1 MKKLVVV
8 LMLALMVSVTGCGN
22 KTPLPEVS
30 EPTMESSADIRN
42 EGSEGSSE
50 ETKEPLES
58 VEESTEETA
67 ESTESVEG
75 TENTVTTESTE
86 ESTEDAHESTG
97 ESTEAV
103 DSNVTTEESRP
114 SESSESSVA
123 ESSEET
129 VAVVKPTPAPTP
141 TPTPTPT
148 PAPTPTP
155 TPKPVETP
163 KPTPTPAPTPTP
175 TPAPTPTPTPEHTHN
190 CVFIGVSKPAR
201 CQFPGEGIYECTL
214 CDYGYVTTSPVDLP
228 ALGHDWE
235 VNVLDEGDCTHMYYA
250 LKTCKRCGT
259 EERDV
264 GDYVD
269 KHDWVTREF
278 IRRNSGDDDN
288 EWWFERTYCERCNKE
303 KEPPKPLRPATQEE
317 INNRN

>member
-67 ESTESVEG
+67 ESTEETVEG
-75 TENTVTTESTE
+75 TGSTEDTTETTESP
-86 ESTEDAHESTG
+86 ESTG

-141 TPTPTPT
+141 TPTPTPV
-148 PAPTPTP
+148 PTPTP

-163 KPTPTPAPTPTP
+163 KPTPVPTPTP
-175 TPAPTPTPTPEHTHN
+175 TPAPTPTPTPEHTHDYVVIATN
-190 CVFIGVSKPAR
+190 KPAR
-201 CQFPGEGIYECTL
+201 CLFPGELLYECTI
-214 CDYGYVTTSPVDLP
+214 CGFRMSTTSEKDAP

-259 EERDV
+259 EERDI

-269 KHDWVTREF
+269 KHDWVTKEVTAVNVEDGWR
-278 IRRNSGDDDN
+278 
-288 EWWFERTYCERCNKE
+288 WWYERTYCTRCNADKV
-303 KEPPKPLRPATQEE
+303 PWKPLRPVEDE
-317 INNRN
+317 